1 MNWQSLSQLLGRV
14 LLGAIYVASGIS
26 KITGWAP
33 THDLMASHG
42 FPMVSFFEVGAILI
56 EIGCGTAVIVGFMTR
71 PAALILAAYTI
82 AATVIFNQF
91 WTMQGDMAA
100 VIMHLFMATVVMLGG
115 CLFIAGT
122 GPGAFA
128 LDNAGT
134 RKAAATAAAE

>member
-1 MNWQSLSQLLGRV
+1 MNWQSLAQLLGRFLIGV
-14 LLGAIYVASGIS
+14 IYVASGVS

-33 THDLMASHG
+33 THQLMASHG
-42 FPMVSFFEVGAILI
+42 FPIVPFFEVGALLI
-56 EIGCGTAVIVGFMTR
+56 EIGCGTAVIVGFLTR

-100 VIMHLFMATVVMLGG
+100 VIMHLFMATVVMLGA
-115 CLFIAGT
+115 CLFLAGT

-128 LDNAGT
+128 LDNVRAA
-134 RKAAATAAAE
+134 KPAAAPAE